1 MREHIVG
8 RTPRLTAYFCG
19 IALGLALLVAGL
31 EAARFF
37 VLGEVSTTAFLA
49 YASLGVLVGL
59 LLSYVSGYLNGS
71 LLASWAGGFVPAAG
85 RIGPPLADGSLRE
98 VGVAAL
104 GSLGLGVLL
113 GTVGFVAAIEK
124 HRHDAR
130 SADLPA
136 PASRFEL
143 LALVAAAA
151 FLGTLLATVS
161 LYL

>member
-1 MREHIVG
+1 MRAHLVG

-31 EAARFF
+31 EAARVF
-37 VLGEVSTTAFLA
+37 VVGEVSTTAFIA
-49 YASLGVLVGL
+49 YASLGVLGGL
-59 LLSYVSGYLNGS
+59 LLSYVAGYLNGS

-85 RIGPPLADGSLRE
+85 RVGPPLAGGSLRE

-104 GSLGLGVLL
+104 GSLGVGVLL
-113 GTVGFVAAIEK
+113 GTVGFVAAVEK

-136 PASRFEL
+136 PASRLEL
-143 LALVAAAA
+143 LALATASAV
-151 FLGTLLATVS
+151 LGTLLATGS